1 MALFSPKVTYWIK
14 TLGKFV
20 SVQLVVQVLG
30 MVSGIFLVRTLD
42 QTQYAYYT
50 IALTMQTT
58 MNLLADMGI
67 SIGLSSIG
75 GKVWQDKYRFG
86 QLINTALRLRFLLA
100 VIAVL
105 VVTPILIWMLI
116 KNGASA
122 MYATLIAIVVLVGLN
137 FQLTTVVLVVVPR
150 LHSQISRV
158 RNLDLLT
165 AISRLVLLGVA
176 YLTFFNA
183 AVVMAATSLVFGLQR
198 LILGHWVSD
207 SIDTKAPLNLE
218 DKKNILTKV
227 RELAPNSIFFCVQ
240 SQLTVWLISIFGNT
254 KNVAEAGA
262 LGRIAII
269 FAVIASIMSSIVL
282 PSFTRC
288 QSISLLRRRYFQV
301 LSLYLIFG
309 LILISFSLMFSGELI
324 WILGSK
330 YSHLKNELTLVII
343 SMVFTSIIDTMW
355 SLNAAKG
362 WVQYA
367 WTEIPTRLVIQITL
381 LLLLDISTL
390 QGVIIFS
397 IFSSISPFLVNAFL
411 SFQGLRYVEES
422 TR

>member
-1 MALFSPKVTYWIK
+1 MTLFSPKVIYWIK

-30 MVSGIFLVRTLD
+30 MASGIFLVRILD

-105 VVTPILIWMLI
+105 VVTPILIWMLM

-122 MYATLIAIVVLVGLN
+122 MYASLIAMIVLVGLN
-137 FQLTTVVLVVVPR
+137 FQLTSVVLVVVPR

-158 RNLDLLT
+158 RNLDLLV
-165 AISRLVLLGVA
+165 AISRLVLLGIA
-176 YLTFFNA
+176 YLTVLNA
-183 AVVMAATSLVFGLQR
+183 AVVMATTSLVFGLQR
-198 LILGHWVSD
+198 LILGRWVSD
-207 SIDTKAPLNLE
+207 SIDPKAPINVE
-218 DKKNILTKV
+218 DKKFILTKV

-288 QSISLLRRRYFQV
+288 QSTSMLRRRYFQI

-309 LILISFSLMFSGELI
+309 LALISISLLFPGELI
-324 WILGSK
+324 WILGNK
-330 YSHLKNELTLVII
+330 YSHLKNELTLVVI

-367 WTEIPTRLVIQITL
+367 WAEIPTRLIIQVAL
-381 LLLLDISTL
+381 LLFLDISTL

-411 SFQGLRYVEES
+411 SFQGLRYVEKS
-422 TR
+422 TK

>member
-1 MALFSPKVTYWIK
+1 MALFSPKVTYWMK
-14 TLGKFV
+14 TLGKFI

-86 QLINTALRLRFLLA
+86 QLINTALRLRFVLA
-100 VIAVL
+100 VIAIL
-105 VVTPILIWMLI
+105 VVTPILLWMLI
-116 KNGASA
+116 KNGASLI
-122 MYATLIAIVVLVGLN
+122 YAILITIVVLVGLN

-165 AISRLVLLGVA
+165 AISRLALLGVA
-176 YLTFFNA
+176 YLTWFNA
-183 AVVMAATSLVFGLQR
+183 AVAIATTSVVFGLQR
-198 LILGHWVSD
+198 LILGHWVTD
-207 SIDTKAPLNLE
+207 SIDTKASINLE
-218 DKKNILTKV
+218 DRKFILTKV
-227 RELAPNSIFFCVQ
+227 KELAPNSVFFCIQ
-240 SQLTVWLISIFGNT
+240 TQLTVWLISIFGNT
-254 KNVAEAGA
+254 NNVAEIGA

-269 FAVIASIMSSIVL
+269 FAVLASIMNSIVL

-288 QSISLLRRRYFQV
+288 HSRKLLRIRYFQI
-301 LSLYLIFG
+301 LSLYLLFG
-309 LILISFSLMFSGELI
+309 LFILGISVLFSGELI
-324 WILGSK
+324 WIIGNK

-367 WTEIPTRLVIQITL
+367 WTEIPTRLIIQIAL
-381 LLLLDISTL
+381 LLTLDISTL
-390 QGVIIFS
+390 RGVIVFS
-397 IFSSISPFLVNAFL
+397 IFSSISPFLVNAFM
-411 SFQGLRYVEES
+411 SFQGLKYVE
-422 TR
+422 

>member
-1 MALFSPKVTYWIK
+1 
-14 TLGKFV
+14 
-20 SVQLVVQVLG
+20 
-30 MVSGIFLVRTLD
+30 
-42 QTQYAYYT
+42 
-50 IALTMQTT
+50 
-58 MNLLADMGI
+58 
-67 SIGLSSIG
+67 
-75 GKVWQDKYRFG
+75 
-86 QLINTALRLRFLLA
+86 
-100 VIAVL
+100 
-105 VVTPILIWMLI
+105 
-116 KNGASA
+116 
-122 MYATLIAIVVLVGLN
+122 
-137 FQLTTVVLVVVPR
+137 
-150 LHSQISRV
+150 
-158 RNLDLLT
+158 
-165 AISRLVLLGVA
+165 
-176 YLTFFNA
+176 
-183 AVVMAATSLVFGLQR
+183 
-198 LILGHWVSD
+198 
-207 SIDTKAPLNLE
+207 
-218 DKKNILTKV
+218 
-227 RELAPNSIFFCVQ
+227 
-240 SQLTVWLISIFGNT
+240 LISIFGNT